1 MPHMPPDEEPLPYDD
16 NQLTITELARCM
28 GLTPRAIRFYEDK
41 QLLSPGRIGRMRIYT
56 EADKARL
63 HLIARAKRLGFP
75 LREIREWLALYDAI
89 PQHKDDVGAILLK
102 ARNRI
107 AGLERRRADL
117 ETALD
122 ELREFETMMTDR
134 LRRQAVAP
142 PAPPQ
147 AHARTVG
154 GRR

>member
-1 MPHMPPDEEPLPYDD
+1 MPPMPIDEEPLPYDD
-16 NQLTITELARCM
+16 SQLTITELARCM
-28 GLTPRAIRFYEDK
+28 GLTPRALRFYEDK
-41 QLLSPGRIGRMRIYT
+41 HLLKPGRIGRMRIYT

-117 ETALD
+117 ETALG
-122 ELREFETMMTDR
+122 ELRAFEDMMTDR

-142 PAPPQ
+142 PQPRSRA
-147 AHARTVG
+147 VG
-154 GRR
+154 DKGA